1 MKEFKGTKGKWEIF
15 TDSVIKSEIFIMTY
29 EMPIIRIALNNYANE
44 KEAQA
49 NAKLI
54 ASAPEMFEM
63 LNEIHSQK
71 EDGRTYITKEDIKQ
85 LLTKITE

>member
-1 MKEFKGTKGKWEIF
+1 MKEFKGTKGKWEVTKDNNVFADGKIIF
-15 TDSVIKSEIFIMTY
+15 AHQSDS
-29 EMPIIRIALNNYANE
+29 NNNE
-44 KEAQA
+44 RQA

-63 LNEIHSQK
+63 LNKILDYNISNDLTINEEIN
-71 EDGRTYITKEDIKQ
+71 E

>member
-15 TDSVIKSEIFIMTY
+15 TDSIIKSEIFIITD
-29 EMPIIRIALNNYANE
+29 EMPIIRIALNNYVNK

-63 LNEIHSQK
+63 LNKILDYNISNDLTINEEIN
-71 EDGRTYITKEDIKQ
+71 E